1 MRKILLLFLFFCG
14 VSLSVMAQQ
23 KTISGTVTGAED
35 RQPVVGCTVQ
45 LKGTTYGTTTDINGK
60 YTLSVP
66 QNATTLVF
74 SYIGMKKLEVEIA
87 NRSVIDVSLESDIKG
102 LDEVVVTAF
111 GISREK
117 KALGYAVQDVKN
129 DVIERTGNT
138 DLSGAMQGKLA
149 GIDIKPSSGMPGA
162 SSQITIRG
170 ARSFTG
176 NNNPLYV
183 VDGMPI
189 SSGSDIQ
196 SGSGGDFSLAG
207 DGVTGSDIS
216 NRAWILTLQILRV
229 SMFLKVRQQQ
239 LYTVSEHQT
248 GLL

>member
-1 MRKILLLFLFFCG
+1 MRKILLLFLVFYRL
-14 VSLSVMAQQ
+14 VLSANAQQ
-23 KTISGTVTGAED
+23 KPITGTVTGVAD
-35 RQPVVGCTVQ
+35 GQPVTGCTVQ
-45 LKGTTYGTTTDINGK
+45 LKGTTIGTVTDINGK
-60 YTLSVP
+60 YTLAVP
-66 QNATTLVF
+66 QNSMTLVF
-74 SYIGMKKLEVEIA
+74 SYIGMKKQEVEIGG
-87 NRSVIDVSLESDIKG
+87 RSVIDVSLEAEVKG

-111 GISREK
+111 GISRAK

-183 VDGMPI
+183 IDGMPVA
-189 SSGSDIQ
+189 SGSDIQ
-196 SGSGGDFSLAG
+196 SGAGGNFSLEG

-216 NRAWILTLQILRV
+216 NRAIDINPEG
-229 SMFLKVRQQQ
+229 
-239 LYTVSEHQT
+239 Y
-248 GLL
+248 